1 MKHLRPINLSGNP
14 VSRRP
19 LKTLPSL
26 SCDFPN
32 FAYLV
37 ETKPAIPESA
47 APVKE
52 VKKDRVAA

>member
-14 VSRRP
+14 VQRRP

-26 SCDFPN
+26 SCDYPN
-32 FAYLV
+32 FYYGV
-37 ETKPAIPESA
+37 DTKPALPESV
-47 APVKE
+47 APAKE